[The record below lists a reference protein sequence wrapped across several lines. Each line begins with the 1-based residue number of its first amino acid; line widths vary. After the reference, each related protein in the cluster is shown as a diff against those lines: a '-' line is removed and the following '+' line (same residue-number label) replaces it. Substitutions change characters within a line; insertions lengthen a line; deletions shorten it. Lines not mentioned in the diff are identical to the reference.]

1 MRPTD
6 FFRTLIAFIILVML
20 HYTLRPLL
28 GWRAGPDFLVIATLL
43 VAIRVRPGAA
53 ALIGLCVG
61 LVSDSVDV
69 HVFGAGALAMSA
81 ISFTASWLKA
91 VFFADDA
98 LLNALFFFL
107 GKWAFD
113 AIFVLAGHRGDAGQV
128 ALQIFVWSPLSA
140 AVTAL
145 FGLVTLLI
153 LRPVLRAS
161 SS

>member
-1 MRPTD
+1 MRPSD
-6 FFRTLIAFIILVML
+6 FLRTLLAFLILVVL

-43 VAIRVRPGAA
+43 VAIRVRPGVA

-61 LVSDSVDV
+61 LASDSLDV
-69 HVFGAGALAMSA
+69 HVFGAGALAMTVIA
-81 ISFTASWLKA
+81 FTASWLKA
-91 VFFADDA
+91 VFFADDV

-113 AIFVLAGHRGDAGQV
+113 IIFVLVGHRGDFGQV
-128 ALQIFVWSPLSA
+128 ALQLFVWSPLTA
-140 AVTAL
+140 AVTAI

-153 LRPVLRAS
+153 LRPVLRAQPT
-161 SS
+161 

>member
-1 MRPTD
+1 MRPSD
-6 FFRTLIAFIILVML
+6 FLRTLLAFLILVVL

-43 VAIRVRPGAA
+43 VAIRVRPGVA

-61 LVSDSVDV
+61 LASDSLDV
-69 HVFGAGALAMSA
+69 HVFGAGALAMTVIA
-81 ISFTASWLKA
+81 FTASWLKA
-91 VFFADDA
+91 VFFADDV

-113 AIFVLAGHRGDAGQV
+113 IIFVLAGHRGDVGQV
-128 ALQIFVWSPLSA
+128 ALQLFVWSPLTA
-140 AVTAL
+140 AVTAI

-153 LRPVLRAS
+153 LRPVLRAQPT
-161 SS
+161 